1 MPTSLAG
8 ICLLCGPGSAAR
20 KQLCLVSV
28 RLPGL
33 PYFPFFPTL
42 PFPASLPTAHC
53 LLGLE

>member
-20 KQLCLVSV
+20 TQLCLVSV

-33 PYFPFFPTL
+33 PYFPFFSTL
-42 PFPASLPTAHC
+42 SFPASLLHC